1 MITVEHKLDIFNN
14 IVYKEQE
21 EKLIKELEELEAKNE
36 EILNAKK
43 IELEKNKQVFIKRK
57 TALANILKNEMLS
70 KYNDNKKVNTL
81 AKREELLQDLIKSLV
96 KKAEDYVQSKS
107 YEDYFLNKL
116 SNVITEIVDDE
127 VLIIVTES
135 DNIKLQNSIQKLAE
149 KNKKTIVIESS
160 KTDIIGGFILRNKNK
175 TFNLDNSFKTIIEDN
190 RYEIGKRLYTMLEN
204 VGETNE

>member
-14 IVYKEQE
+14 IVYKEEE

-43 IELEKNKQVFIKRK
+43 IELENNKQVFIKRK

-70 KYNDNKKVNTL
+70 KYNDNKKINTL
-81 AKREELLQDLIKSLV
+81 AKRDELLQDLIKSLV
-96 KKAEDYVQSKS
+96 KKTEDYVQSKS

-127 VLIIVTES
+127 VLVIVTES
-135 DNIKLQNSIQKLAE
+135 DKIKLQDSIQKLAD
-149 KNKKTIVIESS
+149 KHSKTIIIESN
-160 KTDIIGGFILRNKNK
+160 KTDIIGGFILQSKDK

-190 RYEIGKRLYTMLEN
+190 KYEIGKRLYTMLEN
-204 VGETNE
+204 VGEINE